1 MCWWVPPKAC
11 RICAYVYI
19 HINMCIYIYY
29 NYISSMNNNVVEDD
43 GAEAT
48 FPMAGFFGGQPNEFD
63 LGVVHDSYLGSKE
76 RSEFWDLCNFFSYL
90 PIWKW
95 GSSFF
100 THLWPQVQVDWGIVP
115 RLPKWMHIWCISF
128 RTFQVCPLFPCT
140 AQFFAARKDLW
151 VKLGCVIS
159 AVEKIQNHICASCGT
174 IIAI

>member
-48 FPMAGFFGGQPNEFD
+48 FPMAGFFWGQPNEFD

-76 RSEFWDLCNFFSYL
+76 RSEF
-90 PIWKW
+90 
-95 GSSFF
+95 
-100 THLWPQVQVDWGIVP
+100 
-115 RLPKWMHIWCISF
+115 
-128 RTFQVCPLFPCT
+128 
-140 AQFFAARKDLW
+140 
-151 VKLGCVIS
+151 
-159 AVEKIQNHICASCGT
+159 
-174 IIAI
+174 